1 MPEKRS
7 ARKVITHNL
16 GFPRIGV
23 KRELK
28 KATENYWKGII
39 REEELLLTAKELR
52 KRHWQL
58 QRENG
63 IDLIPVGDFSLY
75 DQMLD
80 MTATLGAV
88 PKRFGTSGG
97 PTNIET
103 YFDMARG
110 KGKSYAMEMT
120 KWFDTNYHYIVPEFE
135 PDQTFKLSS
144 EKIFEETKEAIDLGF
159 NVKPVL
165 VGPLTYIFL
174 GKETEAVFDRFNHL
188 DSILRIYEEI
198 LSRLSKL
205 CEWVQL
211 DEPILVLDLD
221 REVAEKFKKAYE
233 RLSKATGSMK
243 ILLATYFGS
252 LGENENLAL
261 KLPVSG
267 IHLDLVRAP
276 NQLDSVLKNI
286 DPKKTLSLGV
296 VNGRNIWKTNFN
308 TAVSN
313 VKKASEV
320 IGNERIMVA
329 PSCSLL
335 HSPIDLEEETTLN
348 PEIKNWM
355 AFARQKCKELQII
368 QNAALGDDSSI
379 ELTANREALKSR
391 KESPLVT
398 NKSVQEELQNISK
411 EMLTREST
419 FASRIKKQEEE
430 LNLPLLPTTTIGSF
444 PQTKEI
450 RNVRSK
456 FRKGEITEENYKK
469 SIKDFIKETID
480 KQEELSIDVLV
491 HGEPERNDMVEYFGE
506 QLKGYCFTKN
516 GWVQS
521 YGTRCVKP
529 PILYGDVI
537 RPQPMTVDWT
547 KYAQSLTDI
556 PMKGMLTGPVTILCW
571 SFVRDDQ
578 KRSETCRQIA
588 LALRKEVN
596 DLEEAGIRIIQVDEP
611 AIREGLP
618 LRKKD
623 WENYL
628 KWAIDCFRL
637 TTSGVQDETQIHTH
651 MCYSEFNDIIE
662 WIAKMDADVISIEA
676 SRSKMELLKAFKDFH
691 YPNQIGPGVYDIHS
705 PRIPSKEEIKD
716 LIKKAAEVIPIENLW
731 VNPDCGL
738 KTRTWD
744 EVIPSLRNVVEAAE
758 ELRKEF

>member
-1 MPEKRS
+1 M
-7 ARKVITHNL
+7 ITHTL
-16 GFPRIGV
+16 GFPRIGI

-28 KATENYWKGII
+28 KAIENYWKGII

-63 IDLIPVGDFSLY
+63 IDLVPVGDFSLY
-75 DQMLD
+75 DQILD

-88 PKRFGTSGG
+88 PKRFGTCGG
-97 PTNIET
+97 PVDIET

-144 EKIFEETKEAIDLGF
+144 QKIFEEMKEAIDLGF

-165 VGPLTYIFL
+165 VGPLTYISL
-174 GKETEAVFDRFNHL
+174 GKETEEGFNRFTHL
-188 DSILRIYEEI
+188 DPILRVYEEI
-198 LSRLSKL
+198 ISGLSES

-221 REVAEKFKKAYE
+221 GEVAEKFKKAYE
-233 RLSKATGSMK
+233 RLSKAAGNMK

-261 KLPVSG
+261 SLPVSG

-286 DPKKTLSLGV
+286 DSKKTLSLGV
-296 VNGRNIWKTNFN
+296 INGRNIWKTNLD
-308 TAVSN
+308 TAIN
-313 VKKASEV
+313 IVKKATET
-320 IGNERIMVA
+320 INKELIMIA

-335 HSPIDLEEETTLN
+335 HAPIDLDEEITLH

-368 QNAALGDDSSI
+368 QRTVLGSDTSV
-379 ELTANREALKSR
+379 ELKSNRVALKAR

-411 EMLTREST
+411 EMLTRKSI
-419 FASRIKKQEEE
+419 FASRIKKQEKH

-450 RNVRSK
+450 RSVRSK
-456 FRKGEITEENYKK
+456 FKKREITEEDYKK
-469 SIKDFIKETID
+469 SMKDFIKETID
-480 KQEELSIDVLV
+480 KQEELELDVLV

-529 PILYGDVI
+529 PVLYGDVI
-537 RPQPMTVDWT
+537 RPKAMTVDWI
-547 KYAQSLTDI
+547 KYAQSLTRK

-578 KRSETCRQIA
+578 PRSETCKQIA
-588 LALRKEVN
+588 LALREEVRE
-596 DLEEAGIRIIQVDEP
+596 LEEAGIKIIQVDEP

-623 WENYL
+623 WEGYL
-628 KWAIDCFRL
+628 QWAIDCFRL
-637 TTSGVQDETQIHTH
+637 ATSGVKDETQIHTH

-705 PRIPSKEEIKD
+705 PRIPSKEEIKN
-716 LIKKAAEVIPIENLW
+716 LIKKATEVIPLENLW

-744 EVIPSLRNVVEAAE
+744 EVIPSLRNMVEAARELRE
-758 ELRKEF
+758 ELK

>member
-1 MPEKRS
+1 M
-7 ARKVITHNL
+7 ITHNL
-16 GFPRIGV
+16 GFPRIGS

-28 KATENYWKGII
+28 KAIESYWKGILS
-39 REEELLLTAKELR
+39 EEELLITAKELR

-63 IDLIPVGDFSLY
+63 IDLVPVGDFSLY
-75 DQMLD
+75 DQTLD

-88 PKRFGTSGG
+88 PKRFGFDGELLD
-97 PTNIET
+97 IKT

-110 KGKSYAMEMT
+110 KGDTPAMEMT

-135 PDQTFKLSS
+135 PNQTFKLSS
-144 EKIFEETKEAIDLGF
+144 KKIFEETKEALNLGF

-174 GKETEAVFDRFNHL
+174 GKETEAVFDRFNYL

-198 LSRLSKL
+198 LSRLSEN
-205 CEWVQL
+205 CEWIQL

-221 REVAEKFKKAYE
+221 AKIKNLFKEAYE
-233 RLSKATGSMK
+233 RLTRAAGSMK

-252 LGENENLAL
+252 LGENEDLAL
-261 KLPVSG
+261 KLPVPG
-267 IHLDLVRAP
+267 IHIDLVRAP
-276 NQLDSVLKNI
+276 NQLDSVLKKL
-286 DPKKTLSLGV
+286 DSKKILSLGV
-296 VNGRNIWKTNFN
+296 VNGRNIWKADLDTATNI
-308 TAVSN
+308 
-313 VKKASEV
+313 VKKTTKTIDE
-320 IGNERIMVA
+320 ELIMIA

-335 HSPIDLEEETTLN
+335 HTPMDLTEETKLN

-368 QNAALGDDSSI
+368 KASSLGSNTSI
-379 ELTANREALKSR
+379 ELKANREALKSR

-398 NKSVQEELQNISK
+398 NKSVQEELQTISK
-411 EMLTREST
+411 EMLTRKSP
-419 FASRIKKQEEE
+419 FVSRIKKQENE
-430 LNLPLLPTTTIGSF
+430 LNLPLLSTTTIGSF

-450 RNVRSK
+450 RSIRSK
-456 FRKGEITEENYKK
+456 FKKGEISCENYKK
-469 SIKDFIKETID
+469 SMEDFIKKAIGQ
-480 KQEELSIDVLV
+480 QEELRIDVLV

-506 QLKGYCFTKN
+506 QLSGYCFSEN

-537 RPQPMTVDWT
+537 RPQPMTVEWT
-547 KYAQSLTDI
+547 KYAQSLTEK
-556 PMKGMLTGPVTILCW
+556 PMKGMLTGPVTILSW

-578 KRSETCRQIA
+578 PRSETCKQIA
-588 LALRKEVN
+588 LALRKEVK
-596 DLEEAGIRIIQVDEP
+596 DLEGAGIGVIQVDEP

-618 LRKKD
+618 LRKRN
-623 WENYL
+623 WEEYL
-628 KWAIDCFRL
+628 QWAIDCFRL
-637 TTSGVQDETQIHTH
+637 ATSGVKDETQIHTH

-691 YPNQIGPGVYDIHS
+691 YPNQIGPGIYDIHS

-716 LIKKAAEVIPIENLW
+716 LIKKAAVVIPIENLW

-738 KTRTWD
+738 KTRNWD
-744 EVIPSLRNVVEAAE
+744 EVIPSLRNMVEAAE
-758 ELRKEF
+758 ELRKELK